1 MSNNKP
7 LRILQLIVL
16 VAVGFVCPKL
26 MQDLFKN

>member
-16 VAVGFVCPKL
+16 VIVGVVCPEL
-26 MQDLFKN
+26 MQDLFKD